1 MKFEGIP
8 ESFETSAQQSAP
20 AEDTRKVLVNFF
32 EDALGTEDPE
42 SCAQNMGLRLL
53 ENYLLLRFVSSNTIS
68 LELKLKCCFCSCS
81 ALNSIHFLIHYL
93 PFKNFEAR
101 KIQEFLQFCSV
112 QCAVLFP

>member
-20 AEDTRKVLVNFF
+20 AEDTRKVLVKFF
-32 EDALGTEDPE
+32 EDALGIEGLE

-53 ENYLLLRFVSSNTIS
+53 ENHSLFRFVSSNTIS

-81 ALNSIHFLIHYL
+81 ALNCYSFSHSLLAIL
-93 PFKNFEAR
+93 
-101 KIQEFLQFCSV
+101 EF
-112 QCAVLFP
+112 